1 MSVPVESSANGR
13 DERSAED
20 CKLVREVLARVG
32 DKWTF
37 ALLAV
42 LGDKRMRFNELHR
55 AVNGI
60 SQRMLIVTLRNLER
74 DGLVVRMVY
83 PAVPPRV
90 EYEMSSRGRSLKRII
105 EPISAWILANRHT
118 IEESRRRFDLG
129 VEGR

>member
-1 MSVPVESSANGR
+1 MSASRESSANGR
-13 DERSAED
+13 DERSPED

-37 ALLAV
+37 ALLTV
-42 LGDKRMRFNELHR
+42 LGDQRMRFNELHR

-74 DGLVVRMVY
+74 DGLIVRMVY
-83 PAVPPRV
+83 PTVPPRV
-90 EYEMSSRGRSLKRII
+90 EYEMSSRGQSLKRVL
-105 EPISAWILANRHT
+105 EPVTAWILANRHS
-118 IEESRRRFDLG
+118 IEESRRRFDFA